1 MEAVA
6 LSILVVVIYF
16 ILIYIFGR
24 TNKNTPKFTSG
35 SFTSTVYTSEGS
47 TKPYKNEPIEEPKEE
62 PKEESKENIAEHYK
76 HILEIN
82 ATYAERV
89 LYSFLT
95 GKIDFEFQKII
106 YTDNKKHFFIAD
118 FYIPSKNLIIE
129 LDGEYHDNIKQQDK
143 DIWRTRILKS
153 LGYKVIRF
161 KNKQITE
168 SNNLFWVLNIIKN
181 K

>member
-1 MEAVA
+1 MEAVV

-24 TNKNTPKFTSG
+24 TNKNTPKFTPG
-35 SFTSTVYTSEGS
+35 SFTSTLHTSEGS
-47 TKPYKNEPIEEPKEE
+47 IKPYKEESREEPKE
-62 PKEESKENIAEHYK
+62 NTAERYK
-76 HILEIN
+76 HILEVN
-82 ATYAERV
+82 ATYAER
-89 LYSFLT
+89 LLKTFLT

-106 YTDNKKHFFIAD
+106 YTDNKHFFIAD

-143 DIWRTRILKS
+143 DIWRTKLLNS
-153 LGYKVIRF
+153 LGYRVIRF
-161 KNKQITE
+161 KNKQIIE
-168 SNNLFWVLNIIKN
+168 SRDLSWILNIIEN

>member
-6 LSILVVVIYF
+6 LSILVIIIYF

-24 TNKNTPKFTSG
+24 TNKNTPKFTPG
-35 SFTSTVYTSEGS
+35 SYTSTLHTSEGS
-47 TKPYKNEPIEEPKEE
+47 IKPYKEEPR
-62 PKEESKENIAEHYK
+62 EESKENTAERYK
-76 HILEIN
+76 HILEVN
-82 ATYAERV
+82 ATYAER
-89 LYSFLT
+89 LLKTFLT

-106 YTDNKKHFFIAD
+106 YTDNKHFFIAD

-129 LDGEYHDNIKQQDK
+129 LDGEYHNDVKQQDK
-143 DIWRTRILKS
+143 DIWRTKLLNS
-153 LGYKVIRF
+153 LGYRVIRF

-168 SNNLFWVLNIIKN
+168 SRDLSWILNIIEN

>member
-1 MEAVA
+1 MEAVV

-16 ILIYIFGR
+16 ILMYIFGR
-24 TNKNTPKFTSG
+24 TNKNTPKFTPG
-35 SFTSTVYTSEGS
+35 SFTSTLHTSEGS
-47 TKPYKNEPIEEPKEE
+47 IKPYKEEPR
-62 PKEESKENIAEHYK
+62 EESKENIAEHYK
-76 HILEIN
+76 HILEVN
-82 ATYAERV
+82 ATYAER
-89 LYSFLT
+89 LLKTFLA

-118 FYIPSKNLIIE
+118 FYIPSKNLIVE

-143 DIWRTRILKS
+143 DIWRTQILKS
-153 LGYKVIRF
+153 LGYEVIRF

-168 SNNLFWVLNIIKN
+168 SRDLSWVLNIIEN

>member
-24 TNKNTPKFTSG
+24 TNKNTPKFTPG
-35 SFTSTVYTSEGS
+35 SFTSTLHTPEGS
-47 TKPYKNEPIEEPKEE
+47 TKPYKEEPKE
-62 PKEESKENIAEHYK
+62 NTAEYYK

-95 GKIDFEFQKII
+95 GKINFEFQKII
-106 YTDNKKHFFIAD
+106 YTDNKHFFIAD

-129 LDGEYHDNIKQQDK
+129 LDGEYHDDAKQQNK
-143 DIWRTRILKS
+143 DIWRTKVLKS
-153 LGYKVIRF
+153 LGYRVIRF
-161 KNKQITE
+161 KNKQIVE
-168 SNNLFWVLNIIKN
+168 SKNLFWVLNIIKN

>member
-24 TNKNTPKFTSG
+24 TNKNTPKFTPG
-35 SFTSTVYTSEGS
+35 SYTSTLHTSEGS
-47 TKPYKNEPIEEPKEE
+47 IKPYKEEPR
-62 PKEESKENIAEHYK
+62 EESKENTAERYK
-76 HILEIN
+76 HILEVN
-82 ATYAERV
+82 ATYAER
-89 LYSFLT
+89 LLKTFLT

-106 YTDNKKHFFIAD
+106 YTDNKHFFIAD

-129 LDGEYHDNIKQQDK
+129 VDGEYHDDTKQQDK
-143 DIWRTRILKS
+143 DIWRTKLLNS
-153 LGYKVIRF
+153 LGYRVIRF
-161 KNKQITE
+161 KNKHITE
-168 SNNLFWVLNIIKN
+168 SRDLSWILNIIKN

>member
-1 MEAVA
+1 MGAVA

-16 ILIYIFGR
+16 IMMYIFGR
-24 TNKNTPKFTSG
+24 ANKNTPKFTPG
-35 SFTSTVYTSEGS
+35 SFTSTLHTSEGS
-47 TKPYKNEPIEEPKEE
+47 TKPYKEEPKE
-62 PKEESKENIAEHYK
+62 NTAEYYK
-76 HILEIN
+76 HILEVN
-82 ATYAERV
+82 ATYAER
-89 LYSFLT
+89 LLKTFLA

-118 FYIPSKNLIIE
+118 FYFPSKNLIVE

>member
-1 MEAVA
+1 MQAVV
-6 LSILVVVIYF
+6 LSILAVVVYF
-16 ILIYIFGR
+16 IIMYIFGR

-35 SFTSTVYTSEGS
+35 IFTSTVHTSEGS
-47 TKPYKNEPIEEPKEE
+47 TKHYKNEPIEEP
-62 PKEESKENIAEHYK
+62 KENIAEHYK

-129 LDGEYHDNIKQQDK
+129 LDGEYHDDAKQQNK
-143 DIWRTRILKS
+143 DI
-153 LGYKVIRF
+153 
-161 KNKQITE
+161 
-168 SNNLFWVLNIIKN
+168 
-181 K
+181 

>member
-1 MEAVA
+1 MQAVV

-16 ILIYIFGR
+16 IIMYIFGR

-35 SFTSTVYTSEGS
+35 IFTSTVHTSEGS
-47 TKPYKNEPIEEPKEE
+47 TKPYKNEPIEKPEEE
-62 PKEESKENIAEHYK
+62 PKENIAEHYK
-76 HILEIN
+76 HILEVN

>member
-1 MEAVA
+1 MEAIA

-16 ILIYIFGR
+16 IIIYIFGR
-24 TNKNTPKFTSG
+24 TNKNTPKFTPG
-35 SFTSTVYTSEGS
+35 SFTSTLHTSEGS
-47 TKPYKNEPIEEPKEE
+47 TKPYKEEPKE
-62 PKEESKENIAEHYK
+62 NTAEYYK

-95 GKIDFEFQKII
+95 GKINFEFQKII
-106 YTDNKKHFFIAD
+106 YTDNKHFFIAD

-129 LDGEYHDNIKQQDK
+129 LDGEYHDDAKQQNK
-143 DIWRTRILKS
+143 DIWRTKVLKS
-153 LGYKVIRF
+153 LGYRVIRF
-161 KNKQITE
+161 KNKQIVE
-168 SNNLFWVLNIIKN
+168 SKNLFWVLNIIKN